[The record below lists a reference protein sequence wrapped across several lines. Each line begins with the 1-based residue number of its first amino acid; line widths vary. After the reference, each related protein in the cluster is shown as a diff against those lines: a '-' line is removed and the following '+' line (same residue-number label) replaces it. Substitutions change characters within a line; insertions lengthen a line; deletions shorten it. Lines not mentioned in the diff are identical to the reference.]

1 MGLVFR
7 RTFRS
12 GAIIMV
18 VGKRAYAWIPIRD
31 MGSYPQRDQTQW
43 GRYAQGQDTW
53 DPALRSTHD
62 VTGHHLQ
69 ATDGKIGHAV
79 DFVID
84 PATWAIRYW
93 SGSWN
98 VDRVREWRAAN
109 PEYWKR
115 TGRKSER
122 PLQNAMKPTEVTAP
136 PMNKPESSGACVTRR
151 VPALLQAQSPVVLG
165 LIAQITGSA
174 LQDAILEVTTRLFEN
189 GQAVLGI
196 SAPGKNEERAK
207 QTNPQRPAAAAATAK
222 IKSKSLQMRN

>member
-1 MGLVFR
+1 
-7 RTFRS
+7 
-12 GAIIMV
+12 
-18 VGKRAYAWIPIRD
+18 
-31 MGSYPQRDQTQW
+31 
-43 GRYAQGQDTW
+43 
-53 DPALRSTHD
+53 
-62 VTGHHLQ
+62 
-69 ATDGKIGHAV
+69 
-79 DFVID
+79 
-84 PATWAIRYW
+84 
-93 SGSWN
+93 
-98 VDRVREWRAAN
+98 
-109 PEYWKR
+109 
-115 TGRKSER
+115 
-122 PLQNAMKPTEVTAP
+122 MKPTEVTAP

>member
-1 MGLVFR
+1 MPPNPSLKCLHCNRLFVPDYRHR
-7 RTFRS
+7 RDQRYC
-12 GAIIMV
+12 AKPAC
-18 VGKRAYAWIPIRD
+18 KRARHSA
-31 MGSYPQRDQTQW
+31 SLVQW
-43 GRYAQGQDTW
+43 RNKAENKD
-53 DPALRSTHD
+53 
-62 VTGHHLQ
+62 
-69 ATDGKIGHAV
+69 
-79 DFVID
+79 
-84 PATWAIRYW
+84 YW

-136 PMNKPESSGACVTRR
+136 PMNKQESSGACVTRR

-196 SAPGKNEERAK
+196 STPGKNEERAK
-207 QTNPQRPAAAAATAK
+207 QIPSVRRRQRQPRRSNRNH
-222 IKSKSLQMRN
+222 SK